1 MTLNEKQIAT
11 FKAHW
16 RQFKSNVTESFLNMR
31 ILKINKEHEHM
42 DKLRENKEPKTKV
55 IYANDKPES
64 QLKKYSDATFI
75 IVIILIVL
83 ALLKSN

>member
-1 MTLNEKQIAT
+1 MALTDNAIAV
-11 FKAHW
+11 FKAMW
-16 RQFKSNVTESFLNMR
+16 RMANPLVSDEFLEER
-31 ILKINKEHEHM
+31 LEKIKKEHEHM

-83 ALLKSN
+83 ALLKK